1 MAEITSARD
10 KTAHEDFVVSP
21 KSKLRRD
28 SFERRKSATT
38 TTTTDDSESG
48 SRKSSMSSGKQQQ
61 QQPQKQFA
69 VTFFVS
75 ENDKTKLVDI
85 IHRAKTVIAKKVD
98 KVMGRKG
105 DKAGGGSGQGAT
117 HSASGSRRSSGSA
130 GQAAGKEPTSALAI
144 TTILENWVSQEEEK
158 GREEEVE
165 VAELIEDQ
173 KAQGRDSCSFDE
185 LFSVILKMRIGKIT
199 RPKGDG

>member
-1 MAEITSARD
+1 
-10 KTAHEDFVVSP
+10 
-21 KSKLRRD
+21 
-28 SFERRKSATT
+28 
-38 TTTTDDSESG
+38 
-48 SRKSSMSSGKQQQ
+48 MSSGK
-61 QQPQKQFA
+61 QPQKQFA

-98 KVMGRKG
+98 KVMGRK
-105 DKAGGGSGQGAT
+105 AGEKGQAGQAT
-117 HSASGSRRSSGSA
+117 AAASAAGSRRSSGQA
-130 GQAAGKEPTSALAI
+130 GQAGQAGKEPTSALAI

-173 KAQGRDSCSFDE
+173 KAQGRHLSYDGLLCSCYFQ
-185 LFSVILKMRIGKIT
+185 MAGGIG
-199 RPKGDG
+199 

>member
-1 MAEITSARD
+1 M
-10 KTAHEDFVVSP
+10 VSP
-21 KSKLRRD
+21 KSKSRRD

-38 TTTTDDSESG
+38 TTTTDESESG
-48 SRKSSMSSGKQQQ
+48 SRKSSMSSGK
-61 QQPQKQFA
+61 QPQKQFA

-98 KVMGRKG
+98 EVMGRKG
-105 DKAGGGSGQGAT
+105 DKATPSGSGGQGAT
-117 HSASGSRRSSGSA
+117 HSAAGSRRSSGSA
-130 GQAAGKEPTSALAI
+130 GQAGAGKEPTSALAI

-173 KAQGRDSCSFDE
+173 KAQGRDSCSSGQ
-185 LFSVILKMRIGKIT
+185 LFSVILKMCLGKI
-199 RPKGDG
+199 